1 MYKFSVGPIFGKY
14 LKTKYAT
21 ITSFVG
27 EEFINSFSKLDIFI
41 DLNTIIPAL
50 GSSSKFLQS
59 LPFANEDE
67 VESDI
72 IENTLTTLKH
82 WKDWASKKFQEVRLF
97 LIVNEFELGKLPE
110 REVIKSYLAPYTN
123 KYDSERFAQMNY
135 FWTESMNKV
144 EIVLKYVP
152 NSYLIRCRTLD
163 NYIVPNVIDDYKT
176 NGRARIIISGIPM
189 ITTYMLEPNTKVIL
203 SKFNHQ
209 LSDPM
214 MIVQSVSNIDSE
226 LMYTFIQN
234 KVFYSLLNATIG
246 DYGRGLIGITQLGI
260 SSFANDLLRAYERG
274 DIPKD
279 PKTIDSVLP
288 VIDSKYHDYF
298 RKAFQLINIDEHTR
312 LIPASVIEKLKA
324 SLIDLYDLDAFMK
337 LKVGD
342 LNLMELL

>member
-14 LKTKYAT
+14 LKTRYAV
-21 ITSFVG
+21 ISSFVG

-41 DLNTIIPAL
+41 DLNTIIPVL

-67 VESDI
+67 IESDI

-82 WKDWASKKFQEVRLF
+82 WKDWASNKFQEVRLF
-97 LIVNEFELGKLPE
+97 LMVNDFEFGKLPE
-110 REVIKSYLAPYTN
+110 REVIKSYLAPYAN
-123 KYDSERFAQMNY
+123 KYDSERYAQLNY
-135 FWTESMNKV
+135 YWTESMKKV
-144 EIVLKYVP
+144 EVVLKYVP
-152 NSYLIRCRTLD
+152 NSYLIRCNSLD

-176 NGRARIIISGIPM
+176 NGRARLIISGSPI

-203 SKFNHQ
+203 TKFNHQ
-209 LSDPM
+209 LSDPT
-214 MIVQSVSNIDSE
+214 MIVQSVSNIDNDI
-226 LMYTFIQN
+226 MFTFIQN
-234 KVFYSLLNATIG
+234 KVFYALLNAVIG
-246 DYGRGLIGITQLGI
+246 DFGRGLIGITQLGI

-288 VIDSKYHDYF
+288 IIDPKYHDYL
-298 RKAFQLINIDEHTR
+298 RKAYQLIDIDSHTR
-312 LIPASVIEKLKA
+312 MIPTSAIEKLKA

>member
-14 LKTKYAT
+14 LKTRYAV
-21 ITSFVG
+21 ISSFVG

-41 DLNTIIPAL
+41 DLNTIIPVL

-67 VESDI
+67 IESDI

-82 WKDWASKKFQEVRLF
+82 WKDWASNKFQEVRLF
-97 LIVNEFELGKLPE
+97 LMVNDFELGKLPE

-123 KYDSERFAQMNY
+123 KYDSERYAQMNY
-135 FWTESMNKV
+135 YWTESMKKV
-144 EIVLKYVP
+144 EVVLKYVP
-152 NSYLIRCRTLD
+152 NSYLIRCNSLD

-176 NGRARIIISGIPM
+176 NGRARLIISGAPM
-189 ITTYMLEPNTKVIL
+189 ITTYMLEKDTKVIL
-203 SKFNHQ
+203 TKFNHQ
-209 LSDPM
+209 LSDPT
-214 MIVQSVSNIDSE
+214 MIVQSVSNIDNDI
-226 LMYTFIQN
+226 MFTFIQN
-234 KVFYSLLNATIG
+234 KVFYALLNAVIG
-246 DYGRGLIGITQLGI
+246 DFGRGLIGITQLGI

-279 PKTIDSVLP
+279 PKSIESVLP
-288 VIDSKYHDYF
+288 IVDPKYHDYL
-298 RKAFQLINIDEHTR
+298 RKAYQLIDIDSHTR
-312 LIPASVIEKLKA
+312 MIPASVIERLKA
-324 SLIDLYDLDAFMK
+324 SLVDLYDLDAFMK

>member
-14 LKTKYAT
+14 LKTRYAV
-21 ITSFVG
+21 ISSFVG

-41 DLNTIIPAL
+41 DLNTIIPVL

-67 VESDI
+67 IESDI

-82 WKDWASKKFQEVRLF
+82 WKDWASNKFQEVRLF
-97 LIVNEFELGKLPE
+97 LMVNDFEFGKLPE
-110 REVIKSYLAPYTN
+110 REVIKSYLAPYAN
-123 KYDSERFAQMNY
+123 KYDSERYAQLNY
-135 FWTESMNKV
+135 YWTESMKKV
-144 EIVLKYVP
+144 EVVLKYVP
-152 NSYLIRCRTLD
+152 NSYLIRCNSLD
-163 NYIVPNVIDDYKT
+163 NYIVPNVSDDYKT
-176 NGRARIIISGIPM
+176 NGRARLIISGSPIM
-189 ITTYMLEPNTKVIL
+189 TTYMLEPNTKVIL
-203 SKFNHQ
+203 TKFNHQ
-209 LSDPM
+209 LSDPT
-214 MIVQSVSNIDSE
+214 MIVQSVSNIDNDI
-226 LMYTFIQN
+226 MFTFIQN
-234 KVFYSLLNATIG
+234 KVFYALLNAVIG
-246 DYGRGLIGITQLGI
+246 DFGRGLIGITQLGI

-288 VIDSKYHDYF
+288 IIDPKYHDYL
-298 RKAFQLINIDEHTR
+298 RKAYQLIDIDSHTR
-312 LIPASVIEKLKA
+312 MIPTSVIEKLKA

>member
-14 LKTKYAT
+14 LKTRYAV
-21 ITSFVG
+21 ISSFVG

-67 VESDI
+67 VEVDI
-72 IENTLTTLKH
+72 IENTLTTMKH
-82 WKDWASKKFQEVRLF
+82 WKDWASNKFQDVRVF
-97 LIVNEFELGKLPE
+97 LIVNEFEVGKLPE
-110 REVIKSYLAPYTN
+110 REIIKSYLAPYIN
-123 KYDSERFAQMNY
+123 KYDSERYAQMNY
-135 FWTESMNKV
+135 YWTESMNKV

-152 NSYLIRCRTLD
+152 NSYLIRCNTLD

-209 LSDPM
+209 LSDPT
-214 MIVQSVSNIDSE
+214 MIVQSVSNIDNDI
-226 LMYTFIQN
+226 MNTFIKN
-234 KVFYSLLNATIG
+234 KVFYALLNAVIG
-246 DYGRGLIGITQLGI
+246 DFGRGLIGITQMGI
-260 SSFANDLLRAYERG
+260 SSFANDLLRAFERG
-274 DIPKD
+274 DIPRD

-288 VIDSKYHDYF
+288 IIDSKYHDYL
-298 RKAFQLINIDEHTR
+298 RKAYQLIDIDTHSR
-312 LIPASVIEKLKA
+312 MIPASTIEKLKA
-324 SLIDLYDLDAFMK
+324 SLVDLYDIDAFIK
-337 LKVGD
+337 LKVGN